1 MQLPN
6 EAARGHWALDT
17 SSSIDRYIRLELVLG
32 PDPPFTPKQPKTGQ
46 AQAFHRFLTKQ
57 HAARTLAAVSIK
69 NPSRERAFSLAKN
82 FATLLNED

>member
-6 EAARGHWALDT
+6 EAAHGHWALDT

-32 PDPPFTPKQPKTGQ
+32 PDPPFTPKQQKTGQ

-57 HAARTLAAVSIK
+57 HAARHVGCGI
-69 NPSRERAFSLAKN
+69 N
-82 FATLLNED
+82 